1 MKEAKLVFTTKF
13 MERDP
18 FMIKQGE
25 GLKGLYLWQIEDDS
39 GKLPDYNIEPIKILK
54 VSGDKE
60 IWSSQPESVDITD
73 IVKRIGTGLSPRDK
87 FQLMARFV
95 VDTSNG
101 TSFAEWIEWHKV
113 VLVVSY
119 TNK

>member
-18 FMIKQGE
+18 FMIKHGE

-101 TSFAEWIEWHKV
+101 TSFAEWLEWHKV

-119 TNK
+119 ANK